1 VPPDTE
7 STRPKA
13 LSLPAAAGADACAVG
28 DELGALDELPAV
40 GLAALLD
47 DADGVLDEPQAASE
61 AAAKTAMVAA
71 AHRDTREEMTMRS
84 RSVRG
89 LLLRFDEDVRSLWE
103 QVT

>member
-1 VPPDTE
+1 
-7 STRPKA
+7 
-13 LSLPAAAGADACAVG
+13 LPAAAGTGAGAVG
-28 DELGALDELPAV
+28 DELEALDELLVV
-40 GLAALLD
+40 GLAVPLD

-103 QVT
+103 PVT